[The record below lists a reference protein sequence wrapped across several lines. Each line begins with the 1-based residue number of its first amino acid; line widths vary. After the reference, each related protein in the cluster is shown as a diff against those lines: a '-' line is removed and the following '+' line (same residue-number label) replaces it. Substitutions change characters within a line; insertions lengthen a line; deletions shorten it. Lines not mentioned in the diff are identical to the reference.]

1 MKEFFGIGG
10 FQREP
15 EGAWSWQHILF
26 VSLVLITAIS
36 LAIWLGKTFANR
48 EDKEKNKVLIW
59 AAILID
65 GFELIKIIVNCSIDG
80 IAAMRVMLPLFL
92 CSIQLIAIPLAAFSK
107 GRIREASLDFVMIFG
122 ILGGVLGTVGAVQ
135 NYNAYPVLS
144 MPNVVSALTHSIS
157 AFASLYI
164 IFAKMASMK
173 KENMPITLGILG
185 GFAFVA
191 LNVNDLLDYN
201 YMFLMSHDGT
211 PYSILWNMVGG
222 HPVLYAE
229 CVILVFVV
237 YIIGYYYIYEW
248 ITTKTSP
255 FAKKSIIA
263 IEPQVAIAVAD
274 DTASDDTVV
283 ENIIE
288 KTEE

>member
-26 VSLVLITAIS
+26 VSLVVITAIS

-144 MPNVVSALTHSIS
+144 MPNVVSAITHSIS

-164 IFAKMASMK
+164 MIAKMRSMK
-173 KENMPITLGILG
+173 MENMWITLTILG
-185 GFAFVA
+185 GFTAAA
-191 LNVNDLLDYN
+191 LIANFALDYN

-211 PYSILWNMVGG
+211 PYVIFWNLVGG
-222 HPVLYAE
+222 IQVLYTIT
-229 CVILVFVV
+229 VIAIFVV
-237 YIIGYYYIYEW
+237 YILGFYYIYNW
-248 ITTKTSP
+248 IVTKTNP
-255 FAKKSIIA
+255 FAKKPSA
-263 IEPQVAIAVAD
+263 EPTPTFEAQAAIAVAED
-274 DTASDDTVV
+274 KS
-283 ENIIE
+283 ENS
-288 KTEE
+288 EE

>member
-36 LAIWLGKTFANR
+36 LAIWLGKTYANR

-144 MPNVVSALTHSIS
+144 MPNVVSAITHSIS

-164 IFAKMASMK
+164 MVAKMKSMK
-173 KENMPITLGILG
+173 MENMWITLTILG
-185 GFAFVA
+185 GFTAAA
-191 LNVNDLLDYN
+191 LIANFALDYN

-211 PYSILWNMVGG
+211 PYVILWNLVGG
-222 HPVLYAE
+222 IQVLYTIT
-229 CVILVFVV
+229 VIAIFVV
-237 YIIGYYYIYEW
+237 YILGFYYIYNW
-248 ITTKTSP
+248 IVTKTNP
-255 FAKKSIIA
+255 FAKKTSAELTPIFEA
-263 IEPQVAIAVAD
+263 QAAIAVAED
-274 DTASDDTVV
+274 KS
-283 ENIIE
+283 ENS
-288 KTEE
+288 EE

>member
-92 CSIQLIAIPLAAFSK
+92 SSIQLIAIPLAAFSK

-144 MPNVVSALTHSIS
+144 MPNVVSAITHSIS

-164 IFAKMASMK
+164 MIAKMRSMK
-173 KENMPITLGILG
+173 MENMWITLTILG
-185 GFAFVA
+185 GFTAAA
-191 LNVNDLLDYN
+191 LIANFALDYN

-211 PYSILWNMVGG
+211 PYVIFWNLVGG
-222 HPVLYAE
+222 IQVLYTIT
-229 CVILVFVV
+229 VIAIFVV
-237 YIIGYYYIYEW
+237 YILGFYYIYNW
-248 ITTKTSP
+248 IVTKTNP
-255 FAKKSIIA
+255 FAKKASA
-263 IEPQVAIAVAD
+263 EPTPIFEAQAAIAVAED
-274 DTASDDTVV
+274 KS
-283 ENIIE
+283 ENS
-288 KTEE
+288 EE

>member
-144 MPNVVSALTHSIS
+144 MPNVVSAITHSIS

-164 IFAKMASMK
+164 MIAKMRSMK
-173 KENMPITLGILG
+173 MENMWITLTILG
-185 GFAFVA
+185 GFTVA
-191 LNVNDLLDYN
+191 ALIANLALDYN

-211 PYSILWNMVGG
+211 PYVIFWNLVGG
-222 HPVLYAE
+222 IQVLYTIT
-229 CVILVFVV
+229 VIAIFVV
-237 YIIGYYYIYEW
+237 YILGFYYIYNW
-248 ITTKTSP
+248 IVTKTNP
-255 FAKKSIIA
+255 FEKKTSA
-263 IEPQVAIAVAD
+263 EPTPIFEAQAAIAVSED
-274 DTASDDTVV
+274 KS
-283 ENIIE
+283 ENS
-288 KTEE
+288 EE

>member
-26 VSLVLITAIS
+26 VSLVVITAIS

-107 GRIREASLDFVMIFG
+107 GRLRESSLDFVMTFG
-122 ILGGVLGTVGAVQ
+122 ILGGVFGTVGATQ

-144 MPNVVSALTHSIS
+144 MPNVVSAITHSIS

-164 IFAKMASMK
+164 MIAKMRSMK
-173 KENMPITLGILG
+173 MENMWITLTILG
-185 GFAFVA
+185 GFTAAA
-191 LNVNDLLDYN
+191 LIANFALDYN

-211 PYSILWNMVGG
+211 PYVIFWNLVGG
-222 HPVLYAE
+222 IQVLYTIT
-229 CVILVFVV
+229 VIAIFVV
-237 YIIGYYYIYEW
+237 YILGFYYIYNW
-248 ITTKTSP
+248 IVTKTNP
-255 FAKKSIIA
+255 FAKKPSA
-263 IEPQVAIAVAD
+263 EPTPTFEAQAAIAVAED
-274 DTASDDTVV
+274 KS
-283 ENIIE
+283 ENS
-288 KTEE
+288 EE

>member
-26 VSLVLITAIS
+26 VSLMLLAAIG
-36 LAIWLGKTFANR
+36 LAIYLGKKLC
-48 EDKEKNKVLIW
+48 DKDVTEKNKVLIW

-80 IAAMRVMLPLFL
+80 FAAMRTMLPLFL

-107 GRIREASLDFVMIFG
+107 GRIKEASLDFVMTFG
-122 ILGGVLGTVGAVQ
+122 ILGGVFGTVGAVQ

-144 MPNVVSALTHSIS
+144 MPNVVSAITHCIS

-164 IFAKMASMK
+164 MISKMHSMK
-173 KENMPITLGILG
+173 RENMWITLSILG
-185 GFAFVA
+185 GFAVLA
-191 LNVNDLLDYN
+191 LIANLALDYN

-211 PYSILWNMVGG
+211 PYVIFWNLVGG
-222 HPVLYAE
+222 NPVLYPIIVVLLF
-229 CVILVFVV
+229 VIYLVGF
-237 YIIGYYYIYEW
+237 YYVFEW
-248 ITTKTSP
+248 IVTKTNP
-255 FAKKSIIA
+255 FAKKISDSTQTF
-263 IEPQVAIAVAD
+263 EPWAAVAVAED
-274 DTASDDTVV
+274 KS
-283 ENIIE
+283 ENEE
-288 KTEE
+288 K

>member
-144 MPNVVSALTHSIS
+144 MPNVVSAITHSIS

-164 IFAKMASMK
+164 MIAKMRSMK
-173 KENMPITLGILG
+173 IENMWITLTILG
-185 GFAFVA
+185 GFTAAA
-191 LNVNDLLDYN
+191 LIANFALDYN

-211 PYSILWNMVGG
+211 PYVIFWNLVGG
-222 HPVLYAE
+222 IQVLYTIT
-229 CVILVFVV
+229 VIAIFVV
-237 YIIGYYYIYEW
+237 YILGFYYIYNW
-248 ITTKTSP
+248 IVTKTNP
-255 FAKKSIIA
+255 FAKKTSA
-263 IEPQVAIAVAD
+263 EPTPIFEAKAAIAVAED
-274 DTASDDTVV
+274 KS
-283 ENIIE
+283 ENS
-288 KTEE
+288 EE